1 MASGDGNLGFREVQ
15 TVFLVNTGDIMKILI
30 DARMY
35 GLEHAGIGRYVMNL
49 VGQLKLV
56 DTANEHVVLV
66 NNSQIEKLEIG
77 KSMENGK
84 WKMEIIKPDC
94 PHYSFQEQIRLPQ
107 ILNNLDFDLAHF
119 PHFNV
124 PFFFKR
130 PFVVTIHD
138 LIKHTSRGSATTT
151 RAPFLYWLKYT
162 GYKMVFSN
170 AVHKARKIIVP
181 SQAVKEELL
190 KEYGLDEERVT
201 VIYEGIDDS
210 FKSPITPPK
219 ARLAKG
225 GNHQSQ
231 KILNKYSLIN
241 KLYVIYTGSAYP
253 HKNLER
259 LISAVKQ
266 LHINLVI
273 VSARNVFTARLIQY
287 VNKIKADS
295 FVNFL
300 GFVPDDELALLYKN
314 AKAFVFP
321 SLSEGFGLPG
331 LEAMAAGCPVVC
343 SDIPVFHEIYGD
355 AATYFNP
362 YNVGDIAQ
370 KIGEVLRLDD
380 SKHRRMVEKGEKR
393 AQQFSWQ
400 NMAKETLRVY
410 NSV

>member
-1 MASGDGNLGFREVQ
+1 MVSVVGNLGFGKVQ
-15 TVFLVNTGDIMKILI
+15 TVFLVDTGDIMKILI

-49 VGQLKLV
+49 IDQLQRIDKQNEYTVLLRRNQSLITNHQSPNFKTKIV
-56 DTANEHVVLV
+56 D
-66 NNSQIEKLEIG
+66 I
-77 KSMENGK
+77 
-84 WKMEIIKPDC
+84 
-94 PHYSFQEQIRLPQ
+94 PHYSLKEQISLSKIISKIEPD
-107 ILNNLDFDLAHF
+107 IAHF

-124 PFFFKR
+124 PLFFNW
-130 PFVVTIHD
+130 PFIVTIHD
-138 LIKHTSRGSATTT
+138 LIKHTSRGPATTT
-151 RAPFLYWLKYT
+151 RTPFLYWLKYA
-162 GYKMVFSN
+162 GYKMVFNN

-181 SQAVKEELL
+181 SNAVRDELL
-190 KEYGLDEERVT
+190 KEYGLDKERVT

-210 FKSPITPPK
+210 FKSPITRPH
-219 ARLAKG
+219 RLSSALAG
-225 GNHQSQ
+225 VANHQSQ

-241 KLYVIYTGSAYP
+241 KLYVIYTGNAYP

-273 VSARNVFTARLIQY
+273 VSARNVFTTRLIRY

-300 GFVPDDELALLYKN
+300 GFVPDDELAVLYKN

-331 LEAMAAGCPVVC
+331 LEAMTAGCPVVC

-362 YNVGDIAQ
+362 YNVGDIAR
-370 KIGEVLRLDD
+370 KIGEVLRFNE
-380 SKHRRMVEKGEKR
+380 SIHQSMIQKGRERTKL
-393 AQQFSWQ
+393 FSWQ
-400 NMAKETLRVY
+400 KMAEQTLQVY
-410 NSV
+410 KSAF